1 MLTSEQIQYAVDK
14 KTYQFQFIKL
24 EWTNPGVHVYQND
37 DNFGLQHVIITMN
50 NHPFAKLEI
59 DLGYDTSSWYDC
71 TVADVQN
78 MASVFYQKWGPD
90 AGSVW
95 QGTASLN
102 GNYGPIGTHV
112 EIIGNRLLNTTIKFG
127 ETPVIPE
134 TWTDNFAAFEV
145 PSVPNGNYVITV
157 DGTNIGTFGVR
168 EPNDTPIITYVV
180 QEPSSL
186 YVTIVG
192 DGFHSNQTTIIMA
205 GTTYNANVIKPTE
218 CTFLATT
225 VLSPF
230 SLTTPHSTIYYP

>member
-24 EWTNPGVHVYQND
+24 DWTNPGVHVYQND

-90 AGSVW
+90 VGSVW

-102 GNYGPIGTHV
+102 GNYGPIGTDV
-112 EIIGNRLLNTTIKFG
+112 AIIGVQLLNTTIMFG
-127 ETPVIPE
+127 ETTVIP
-134 TWTDNFAAFEV
+134 TTLTDNFAQFPV
-145 PSVPNGNYVITV
+145 PPVPDGNYVITV
-157 DGTNIGTFGVR
+157 NGTNIGTFGVR
-168 EPNDTPIITYVV
+168 QPNDTPIITYVYQDPGNLQV
-180 QEPSSL
+180 
-186 YVTIVG
+186 VIVG
-192 DGFHSNQTTIIMA
+192 DGFHSNETIIIMD
-205 GTTYNANVIKPTE
+205 GNTYSAYVIKPTE
-218 CTFLATT
+218 CTFQSLT